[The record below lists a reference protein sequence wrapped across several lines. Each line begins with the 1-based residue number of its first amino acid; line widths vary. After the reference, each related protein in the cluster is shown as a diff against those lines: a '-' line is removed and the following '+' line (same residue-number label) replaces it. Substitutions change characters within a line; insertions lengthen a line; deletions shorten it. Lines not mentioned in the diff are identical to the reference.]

1 MSTKDGCETLGVT
14 LRTLYR
20 YIDTGDLPAY
30 KMCRLIRL
38 RRAEVEQFIT
48 NNKVQPG
55 DISAGQA
62 ASNDRSW
69 PWTPKAERE
78 MRMRLDAFIAG
89 YRSGAPVPCPL
100 CGEVVTS
107 GEVARHMVGHAAL
120 GWVVY

>member
-69 PWTPKAERE
+69 PWTPKAERSLPA
-78 MRMRLDAFIAG
+78 RMPKQRT
-89 YRSGAPVPCPL
+89 RSPASSHRHPCRGRKSSP
-100 CGEVVTS
+100 
-107 GEVARHMVGHAAL
+107 
-120 GWVVY
+120 